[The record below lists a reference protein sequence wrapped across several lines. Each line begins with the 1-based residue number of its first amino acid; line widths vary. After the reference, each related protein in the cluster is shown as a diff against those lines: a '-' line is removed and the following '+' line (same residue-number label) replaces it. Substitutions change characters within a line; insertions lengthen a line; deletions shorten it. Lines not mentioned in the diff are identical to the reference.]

1 MILVRIENEKNPFVK
16 NKLLDLTHLPAQ
28 PYSRQ
33 YNENDLLT
41 EIERPNPNWHEG
53 DPEDERYIIEY
64 VDEGYT
70 GFLPVN
76 LQIEN
81 PNFVQLWGKE
91 DNEGEIS
98 FDSLP
103 ITENG
108 KYKFLFNNQSAFA
121 NGFIPVKRYDNETND
136 YDYDINI
143 SSSLYNPYPYESP
156 LQITSNN
163 PGIQSITFDPSNY
176 NGLTTIYYTVNVPQ
190 SITTAYQLVY
200 VKLYQQS
207 RDGLSVLADI
217 YLSNFQTN
225 TTKTISG
232 DSNHRAQGG
241 YFYYNNN
248 TKQFGVTTTGMG
260 STNVTFNNGNY
271 YLTWVKLTTTTSNT
285 KIELYGNNGSSNTL
299 LQQYGNQYSYSFNVN
314 SNILI
319 NI

>member
-1 MILVRIENEKNPFVK
+1 M
-16 NKLLDLTHLPAQ
+16 
-28 PYSRQ
+28 
-33 YNENDLLT
+33 
-41 EIERPNPNWHEG
+41 
-53 DPEDERYIIEY
+53 
-64 VDEGYT
+64 DEGYT

-91 DNEGEIS
+91 DSEGEIT
-98 FDSLP
+98 FGSLP

-108 KYKFLFNNQSAFA
+108 KYKFWFNYEGFA
-121 NGFIPVKRYDNETND
+121 NGYIPVKRYNNETDD

-143 SSSLYNPYPYESP
+143 SSNLYNPYPEESP

-207 RDGLSVLADI
+207 RDSYTVLADI

-225 TTKTISG
+225 TTITISG
-232 DSNHRAQGG
+232 DSTHRAQGG

-248 TKQFGVTTTGMG
+248 NKQFGLITTGTG
-260 STNVTFNNGNY
+260 STNVNFNNGLY
-271 YLTWVKLTTTTSNT
+271 YLRWVKLMTTNRVT
-285 KIELYGNNGSSNTL
+285 KMELYGNNGSSNTL
-299 LQQYGNQYSYSFNVN
+299 LQQYSSNEYNYSFIVN

>member
-108 KYKFLFNNQSAFA
+108 KYKFLFNDQSAFA
-121 NGFIPVKRYDNETND
+121 NGFIPVKRYDNETED
-136 YDYDINI
+136 YDYNINI
-143 SSSLYNPYPYESP
+143 SNK
-156 LQITSNN
+156 
-163 PGIQSITFDPSNY
+163 FD
-176 NGLTTIYYTVNVPQ
+176 
-190 SITTAYQLVY
+190 ITTFKITRENGNVNNG
-200 VKLYQQS
+200 V
-207 RDGLSVLADI
+207 
-217 YLSNFQTN
+217 
-225 TTKTISG
+225 IS
-232 DSNHRAQGG
+232 D
-241 YFYYNNN
+241 FI
-248 TKQFGVTTTGMG
+248 KV
-260 STNVTFNNGNY
+260 NNGNIS
-271 YLTWVKLTTTTSNT
+271 VRV
-285 KIELYGNNGSSNTL
+285 
-299 LQQYGNQYSYSFNVN
+299 NQYSSICKIEDYGTYYSILWLPAGGGATNVSIRNNSIYQIFVGSMGQMFWNINFEDLFSVGDGVLNNLEGQNFNI
-314 SNILI
+314 SKDII
-319 NI
+319 NIPFLN